1 MTIEIRVP
9 QLPESVSDATLVNWH
24 RSPGDSVRR
33 DEKLVE
39 LETDK
44 VVLEVPSPSDGIL
57 QEVRVADG
65 ATVTAG
71 EVLALLE
78 PGAVSGAAAEQD
90 DAAVVSDSVTAPMA
104 AEEAI
109 PNAAEAAPD
118 AAEAAP
124 DAAEAVPDA
133 AAGPEPESTASE
145 SATMERAGPAVRRLM
160 REHRVDSSA
169 IRGTGRGGRIT
180 KSDVLDY
187 IERASGT
194 AARPDDDSPV
204 EARGEREVQDG
215 PSTESARRT
224 GGARSTPSTTAST
237 APPARTTPAARGAPP
252 ASTGHREEQRV
263 PMTRLRA
270 RIAERLVEAQHTAA
284 MLTTFN
290 EVDMS
295 AVMGARTR
303 CGELFQRKHGVKL
316 GFMSFFI
323 KACVEALRRFPVL
336 NASVDGS
343 DIIYHEYFDI
353 GVAVSTDRG
362 LVVPILRN
370 VEQMSYAD
378 IETSIVDFG
387 ARARSGRLGMQDLT
401 GGTFTLTNGGIFGS
415 MMSTPIINPPQS
427 GILGMHS
434 IQQRPVVVEGEIEI
448 RPMMYLALTYDH
460 RIVDGREAVQ
470 FLVAIKDVLEDPA
483 RLLLQV

>member
-1 MTIEIRVP
+1 MTIEIKVP

-24 RSPGDSVRR
+24 CSPGEPVRR
-33 DEKLVE
+33 DQKLVE

-78 PGAVSGAAAEQD
+78 PGEVPRASAEPEGE
-90 DAAVVSDSVTAPMA
+90 AGVSDA
-104 AEEAI
+104 
-109 PNAAEAAPD
+109 AAPD
-118 AAEAAP
+118 NEV
-124 DAAEAVPDA
+124 E
-133 AAGPEPESTASE
+133 AGPEVAAVQEPTPVASE
-145 SATMERAGPAVRRLM
+145 NEVLERAGPAVRRLM
-160 REHRVDSSA
+160 REHDVDSNA
-169 IRGTGRGGRIT
+169 VRGTGRGGRIT

-187 IERASGT
+187 IAQGSDAVGT
-194 AARPDDDSPV
+194 QKIDAPVAAPSAPG
-204 EARGEREVQDG
+204 A
-215 PSTESARRT
+215 PSTPIAP
-224 GGARSTPSTTAST
+224 STPS
-237 APPARTTPAARGAPP
+237 APRAPSAP
-252 ASTGHREEQRV
+252 TGHRGEQRV
-263 PMTRLRA
+263 RMTRLRA

-295 AVMGARTR
+295 AVMDARTR
-303 CGELFQRKHGVKL
+303 YGELFLRKHDVKL

-323 KACVEALRRFPVL
+323 KASIEALRRFPVV
-336 NASVDGS
+336 NASVDGN

-362 LVVPILRN
+362 LVVPVLRN
-370 VEQMSYAD
+370 AEQTSYAE
-378 IETSIVDFG
+378 IEKAIVDFG
-387 ARARSGRLGMQDLT
+387 ARARSGNLGMQDLT
-401 GGTFTLTNGGIFGS
+401 GGTFTITNGGIFGS

-434 IQQRPVVVEGEIEI
+434 IQQRPVVVDGEIAV

-460 RIVDGREAVQ
+460 RIVDGKEAVQ
-470 FLVAIKDVLEDPA
+470 FLIAIKDVLEDPA

>member
-24 RSPGDSVRR
+24 HSPGDSVRR

-57 QEVRVADG
+57 REVRVADG

-78 PGAVSGAAAEQD
+78 PGEVSRASAEQEGEV
-90 DAAVVSDSVTAPMA
+90 AASHS
-104 AEEAI
+104 
-109 PNAAEAAPD
+109 AAPEV
-118 AAEAAP
+118 EAT
-124 DAAEAVPDA
+124 AVPEVA
-133 AAGPEPESTASE
+133 TVRESTPTAADNE
-145 SATMERAGPAVRRLM
+145 ALERAGPAVRRLM
-160 REHRVDSSA
+160 REHQVDSNA
-169 IRGTGRGGRIT
+169 VRGTGRGGRIT

-187 IERASGT
+187 I
-194 AARPDDDSPV
+194 
-204 EARGEREVQDG
+204 ARGSATTGRQEKDALAQAQGAPVARTAPRT
-215 PSTESARRT
+215 PSTESARST
-224 GGARSTPSTTAST
+224 ENARSTESTPRTESIPSTQSIQS
-237 APPARTTPAARGAPP
+237 APVAP
-252 ASTGHREEQRV
+252 TGHRGEQRV
-263 PMTRLRA
+263 RMTRLRA
-270 RIAERLVEAQHTAA
+270 KIAERLVEAQHTAA

-295 AVMGARTR
+295 TVLAARTR
-303 CGELFQRKHGVKL
+303 YGDLFQREHEVKL

-323 KACVEALRRFPVL
+323 KACIEALRRFPVL

-353 GVAVSTDRG
+353 GVAVSTERG

-370 VEQMSYAD
+370 AEQMSYAD

-387 ARARSGRLGMQDLT
+387 TRARSGGLGMDDLT

-434 IQQRPVVVEGEIEI
+434 IEQRPVVVGGEIEI

-470 FLVAIKDVLEDPA
+470 FLVAIKDLLEDPA